1 FVADDVLVGQG
12 MQTRIR
18 IEGVSAAGL
27 AGALKEPGGRIEVLR
42 RRAVS
47 DSLKLSREAGQCV
60 EDGPV
65 IGHDDVAPDIKRGGG
80 HTSHIAE
87 SAGGQLKKRFILTI
101 AFGCKI
107 SQRDGQQLRKMAH
120 SGGNLIM
127 PVRVEY
133 D

>member
-1 FVADDVLVGQG
+1 MKKAL
-12 MQTRIR
+12 RIAGDG
-18 IEGVSAAGL
+18 ISGL
-27 AGALKEPGGRIEVLR
+27 ACAFKEPGEPIEILR
-42 RRAVS
+42 RHAVS

-87 SAGGQLKKRFILTI
+87 SAGGQLKKRVILTI